1 MKSANYS
8 FMMTP
13 DKRNACTALPSFSHV
28 CYFDLNSVQI
38 IVFLLVSALTSALP
52 TRSLYRFTLLG
63 NMFVSVIE
71 PCILLFDGS
80 QT

>member
-71 PCILLFDGS
+71 PCVLLFDGS